1 MYIEIAVET
10 PVNLSKRQKEL
21 LEEFR
26 KAGGTDKSTNPETE
40 GFFSKVKEFWDDL
53 TE

>member
-1 MYIEIAVET
+1 MFIEAAVET

-21 LEEFR
+21 LEEFAA
-26 KAGGTDKSTNPETE
+26 AGDDKEHSPESS
-40 GFFSKVKEFWDDL
+40 GFFKRVKELWDDL